1 MLVCLHTY
9 QNIEIGGE
17 DLEKGNKTEFGELLT
32 KLIKQ
37 KKMTQTQF
45 YAKVGITKPYFYD
58 IMAEKTSPSP
68 EVQYKMLEILR
79 PRKEDQDKFFDLIAK
94 AKDDIPADIYKYIK
108 GNKEMYK
115 MIRKMME
122 EEK

>member
-1 MLVCLHTY
+1 MLVCIHTY
-9 QNIEIGGE
+9 QNVEIGGE

-32 KLIKQ
+32 RLIKQ

-79 PRKEDQDKFFDLIAK
+79 PRKVDQDKFFDLIAK
-94 AKDDIPADIYKYIK
+94 AKDDIPADIYKYLK

-115 MIRKMME
+115 KIRKMMDE
-122 EEK
+122 E

>member
-1 MLVCLHTY
+1 M
-9 QNIEIGGE
+9 
-17 DLEKGNKTEFGELLT
+17 EKSNKTEFGELLT
-32 KLIKQ
+32 RLIKQ

-45 YAKVGITKPYFYD
+45 YGKVGITKPYFYD

-68 EVQYKMLEILR
+68 EVQFAMLTILKPCR
-79 PRKEDQDKFFDLIAK
+79 ADQDKFFDLIAK
-94 AKDDIPADIYKYIK
+94 TKDDIPADIYRYIK

>member
-9 QNIEIGGE
+9 QNIKIGGE
-17 DLEKGNKTEFGELLT
+17 DLEKRNKTEFGELLT
-32 KLIKQ
+32 RLIKQ
-37 KKMTQTQF
+37 KKMTQSYF
-45 YAKVGITKPYFYD
+45 YSQVGITKPYFYD

-79 PRKEDQDKFFDLIAK
+79 PSQADQEKFFDLIAK
-94 AKDDIPADIYKYIK
+94 TKDDLPADIYKYLK

-115 MIRKMME
+115 MIRKIME

>member
-1 MLVCLHTY
+1 MYTY
-9 QNIEIGGE
+9 IQNIEIGGE

-32 KLIKQ
+32 RLIKQ

-68 EVQYKMLEILR
+68 EVQFAMLTILKPCR
-79 PRKEDQDKFFDLIAK
+79 ADQDKFFDLIAK
-94 AKDDIPADIYKYIK
+94 AKDDIPADIYRYIN

-115 MIRKMME
+115 MIRKTME
-122 EEK
+122 EETWSE

>member
-9 QNIEIGGE
+9 QSIKIGGE
-17 DLEKGNKTEFGELLT
+17 DLEKSNKTEFGELLT
-32 KLIKQ
+32 RLIKQ
-37 KKMTQTQF
+37 KKMTQSYF
-45 YAKVGITKPYFYD
+45 YSQVGITKPYFYD

-79 PRKEDQDKFFDLIAK
+79 PNQADQEMFFDLIAK
-94 AKDDIPADIYKYIK
+94 TKDDLPADIYKYLK
-108 GNKEMYK
+108 GNNDMYK
-115 MIRKMME
+115 MIRKKMG

>member
-1 MLVCLHTY
+1 M
-9 QNIEIGGE
+9 
-17 DLEKGNKTEFGELLT
+17 EKGNKTEFGELLT

-122 EEK
+122 ED

>member
-1 MLVCLHTY
+1 M
-9 QNIEIGGE
+9 
-17 DLEKGNKTEFGELLT
+17 EKSNKTEFGELLT
-32 KLIKQ
+32 RLIKQ
-37 KKMTQTQF
+37 RRMTQSYF

-68 EVQYKMLEILR
+68 EVQFAMLTILK
-79 PRKEDQDKFFDLIAK
+79 PNKADQDRFFDLIAK

-122 EEK
+122 EE